1 MDTGGAAE
9 SIGEERFGD
18 SEPPRWHDRRVEFNE
33 VPRFAED
40 DFLLFVAS
48 VYGVLQQ
55 LDERLTLI
63 ERQLL
68 EERVSLP
75 AAEGR

>member
-40 DFLLFVAS
+40 DSSSSWPAS
-48 VYGVLQQ
+48 TESYSSSTSG
-55 LDERLTLI
+55 
-63 ERQLL
+63 
-68 EERVSLP
+68 
-75 AAEGR
+75 